1 MVQVTGM
8 HLRFISLLGLI
19 TFFFIAFLLS
29 ENRKNIKWNVVLWGI
44 GLQFFFALFLLRA
57 DWLVWTPNMAI
68 QTINNFC
75 GYSLLPLISP
85 KIGIYFFE
93 WIKKGFDLISESST
107 AGAKFLFG
115 NLTDFF
121 ILDHALVQDSE
132 GQLTPVE
139 PFIVSAVVAFKVLP
153 IIIFVSACSAILQH
167 LKIIQNIVKGLAWL
181 MQKSMKTSGAETFT
195 TGLLVFLGIE
205 SMSAIRGYIEDMTRS
220 ELFTIMTAFL
230 ATIAVSVMV
239 AYANFGAEP
248 GHLITASLMSAP
260 SAIAFAKILVPETG
274 TPRTTDIK
282 SVDIPIETQNIF
294 DAASQG
300 ASLGLTMALNVG
312 ALLIV
317 FVGLIHFFDTL
328 TIAITGKTLSSLLS
342 YLFLPFAYLM
352 GVRPED
358 AGVFSE
364 LLAIKSVFNEFLA
377 YQKFQTLIAE
387 NQIDTRSLTIAT
399 YALCGFAN
407 PGSIGIMIGG
417 ISSLAPGRR
426 AEIAKMS
433 IQAFIAGTF
442 ACFST
447 ACIAGILAVN

>member
-1 MVQVTGM
+1 M
-8 HLRFISLLGLI
+8 HLRFVSLLGLI

-29 ENRKNIKWNVVLWGI
+29 ENKKRIQWNVVIWGI
-44 GLQFFFALFLLRA
+44 GLQFFFAVLLLRA
-57 DWLVWTPNMAI
+57 DWLVLIPNAC
-68 QTINNFC
+68 INTFN
-75 GYSLLPLISP
+75 SLLGYTLIPLISP
-85 KIGIYFFE
+85 KIGMYFFE
-93 WIKKGFDLISESST
+93 WIKKGFDLITDAST

-121 ILDHALVQDSE
+121 ILDRALIQNPE
-132 GQLTPVE
+132 GQLTPAE
-139 PFIVSAVVAFKVLP
+139 PFVVSAVVAFKVLP
-153 IIIFVSACSAILQH
+153 VIIFVSACSAILQH
-167 LKIIQNIVKGLAWL
+167 LGVIQRIVKGLAWL

-205 SMSAIRGYIEDMTRS
+205 SMSAVRGYIEAMTRS

-230 ATIAVSVMV
+230 ATIAASVMV

-260 SAIAFAKILVPETG
+260 SAIAFAKMLIPETE

-282 SVDIPIETQNIF
+282 SVDIPIDTQNIF
-294 DAASQG
+294 DSASQG

-312 ALLIV
+312 ALLIA
-317 FVGLIHFFDTL
+317 FVGLIHLFDTI
-328 TIAITGKTLSSLLS
+328 TIAITGQTLSSLLS
-342 YLFLPFAYLM
+342 YLFLPLAYLM

-358 AGVFSE
+358 AVTFSE

-387 NQIDTRSLTIAT
+387 NKIDARSLIIAT

-417 ISSLAPGRR
+417 ISALAPRRR

-433 IQAFIAGTF
+433 VKAFIAGTL

-447 ACIAGILAVN
+447 ACIAGFLGAY

>member
-1 MVQVTGM
+1 MY
-8 HLRFISLLGLI
+8 LRFVSLLGLVL
-19 TFFFIAFLLS
+19 FFFIAFLLS
-29 ENRKNIKWNVVLWGI
+29 ENRKNIKWNVVFWGI

-57 DWLVWTPNMAI
+57 DWIVWIPNMI
-68 QTINNFC
+68 IHTINSLL
-75 GYSLLPLISP
+75 GHSLLPLISP
-85 KIGIYFFE
+85 KIGIHFFE

-121 ILDHALVQDSE
+121 ILDHALVQNSE
-132 GQLTPVE
+132 GQLTPME
-139 PFIVSAVVAFKVLP
+139 PFVVSAVVAFKVLP

-167 LKIIQNIVKGLAWL
+167 LKIIQKVVKGLAWI

-205 SMSAIRGYIEDMTRS
+205 SMSAVRGYIEDMTRS

-274 TPRTTDIK
+274 IPRTTDIK
-282 SVDIPIETQNIF
+282 SVDIPIGTQNIF
-294 DAASQG
+294 DAVSQG

-312 ALLIV
+312 ALLLV
-317 FVGLIHFFDTL
+317 FVGLIHLFDTL
-328 TIAITGKTLSSLLS
+328 TITVTGKTLSSLLS
-342 YLFLPFAYLM
+342 YIFLPFAYLM
-352 GVRPED
+352 GVQPKD
-358 AGVFSE
+358 VYVFSE
-364 LLAIKSVFNEFLA
+364 LLAIKSIFNEFLA

-387 NQIDTRSLTIAT
+387 HQIDSRSLTIAT

-417 ISSLAPGRR
+417 ISSLAPSRR
-426 AEIAKMS
+426 AEIAMMS
-433 IQAFIAGTF
+433 VQAFIAGTF

-447 ACIAGILAVN
+447 ACIAGILVVN

>member
-1 MVQVTGM
+1 M
-8 HLRFISLLGLI
+8 HLRFVSLLGLI

-29 ENRKNIKWNVVLWGI
+29 ENKKNIKWNVVFWGI

-57 DWLVWTPNMAI
+57 DWLVWTPNMVIHAI
-68 QTINNFC
+68 NSLL
-75 GYSLLPLISP
+75 GYSLIPLISP
-85 KIGIYFFE
+85 KVGIYLFE

-121 ILDHALVQDSE
+121 ILDHALVQNSE

-139 PFIVSAVVAFKVLP
+139 PFVVSAVVAFKVLP
-153 IIIFVSACSAILQH
+153 VIIFVSACSAILQH
-167 LKIIQNIVKGLAWL
+167 LKIIQNIVRGLAWL

-205 SMSAIRGYIEDMTRS
+205 SMSAVRGYIEDMTRS

-260 SAIAFAKILVPETG
+260 SAIAFAKILIPETG

-282 SVDIPIETQNIF
+282 SVDIPIGSQNIF

-317 FVGLIHFFDTL
+317 FVGIIHLFDTL

-352 GVRPED
+352 GVQPED

-387 NQIDTRSLTIAT
+387 NQINTRTLTIAT

-433 IQAFIAGTF
+433 IRAFIAGTF

>member
-1 MVQVTGM
+1 M
-8 HLRFISLLGLI
+8 HLRVVSLLGLI
-19 TFFFIAFLLS
+19 TFFLIAFLLS
-29 ENRKNIKWNVVLWGI
+29 ENKKCIKWNVVFWGI
-44 GLQFFFALFLLRA
+44 GLQFFFAILLLRA
-57 DWLVWTPNMAI
+57 DWIVLIPNAI
-68 QTINNFC
+68 INTINIFW
-75 GYSLLPLISP
+75 GDTLIPSLSP

-93 WIKKGFDLISESST
+93 WIKKGFDLITDAST
-107 AGAKFLFG
+107 EGARFLFG

-121 ILDHALVQDSE
+121 ILDRALIQDSE
-132 GQLTPVE
+132 GQLKSSE
-139 PFIVSAVVAFKVLP
+139 PFVVSAVVAFKVLP
-153 IIIFVSACSAILQH
+153 VIIFVSACSAILQH
-167 LKIIQNIVKGLAWL
+167 LGIIQKIVKGLAWL
-181 MQKSMKTSGAETFT
+181 MQRSMKTSGAETFT

-205 SMSAIRGYIEDMTRS
+205 SMSAVRGYIEDMTHS

-230 ATIAVSVMV
+230 ATIAASVMV

-260 SAIAFAKILVPETG
+260 SAIAFAKILIPETEK
-274 TPRTTDIK
+274 PRTTDIK
-282 SVDIPIETQNIF
+282 LVDISIETQNIF

-312 ALLIV
+312 ALLIT
-317 FVGLIHFFDTL
+317 FVGLIHLFDTL
-328 TIAITGKTLSSLLS
+328 TISMTGKTLSSLLS
-342 YLFLPFAYLM
+342 YFFLPFSYLM
-352 GVRPED
+352 GIRPED
-358 AGVFSE
+358 ATTFSE

-387 NQIDTRSLTIAT
+387 QSIDTRSLTIAT

-417 ISSLAPGRR
+417 ISAMVPTRR

-433 IQAFIAGTF
+433 VKAFIAGTL